1 METITKLKLT
11 GAITGML
18 LIGAVAF
25 NVRNKRRDEKATLFF
40 SELER
45 NISPATVGV
54 AATDAFDIHYWQN
67 IGKKIKKSYYLL
79 KELTAKGFAND
90 INSAWGIFDDDEDK
104 IYGVLRALKDQVAV
118 SQVAYWYYQKKK
130 VNLIDELRSR
140 LSKEET
146 SEVLK
151 IVNNLP
157 AYRIA

>member
-11 GAITGML
+11 GVLTGML
-18 LIGAVAF
+18 LIGAIAF
-25 NVRNKRRDEKATLFF
+25 NIHKKRRDEKAALFF

-45 NISPATVGV
+45 NISPGTVGL
-54 AATDAFDIHYWQN
+54 AESDAFDMHYWQN

-130 VNLIDELRSR
+130 VNLIDELNAR
-140 LSKEET
+140 LTPEENSKI
-146 SEVLK
+146 LK